1 MSTVANKL
9 IKAKTD
15 SAADGFSVA
24 LVSAREGT
32 GITDRKY
39 HLIDVSDVSN
49 LTVLDTVEAND
60 GSVAYL
66 PNRAAPIYD
75 GDNVGIAER
84 AYDAISYWDVSDA
97 TSMTL
102 LDRERNASAKYPGF
116 NNFYGLVSDEDND
129 IFLGNGVTDPDWQAM
144 FKVHPTNTFIS
155 RTYRSPNTS
164 TFNHGYYQPALDAAN
179 RVLFVAN
186 GSSNS
191 ISAYTYPTTGNTFTL
206 LSTLADSTNLVFVRN
221 LVFDETTDTLYAGSI
236 NGDITS
242 VDVSNPSS
250 MSVIDKLTGVTGSQ
264 TYYDMTIDKTNQV
277 LFGCSVD
284 NYSSTVLGGSIYAVD
299 ISDNTNLAHL
309 DFMERP
315 TTSDLYFP
323 YQMDVDVAREYLF
336 IACAGTDKMMV
347 VDYSD
352 PSSLTVQAVSSTSN
366 FKQDTM
372 LKLLR

>member
-9 IKAKTD
+9 IKAETD
-15 SAADGFSVA
+15 SAGGFSVA

-66 PNRAAPIYD
+66 PSRAAPIYD

-102 LDRERNASAKYPGF
+102 VERERNASAKFPGF

-129 IFLGNGVTDPDWQAM
+129 IFLGNGSTDPDWQAI
-144 FKVHPTNTFIS
+144 FKVHPTNTLIT

-164 TFNHGYYQPALDAAN
+164 TFNHGSKQPALDAAN
-179 RVLFVAN
+179 RVLFVTNA
-186 GSSNS
+186 SSNS
-191 ISAYTYPTTGNTFTL
+191 ISAYTYSTFGNTFTL
-206 LSTLADSTNLVFVRN
+206 LSTLADNTDLVNVIN
-221 LVFDETTDTLYAGSI
+221 LVFDETTDTLYAGLI

-250 MSVIDKLTGVTGSQ
+250 MSVIDKLANVSGSQ
-264 TYYDMTIDKTNQV
+264 RYYDMTIDKTNQV
-277 LFGCSVD
+277 LFGCSIK
-284 NYSSTVLGGSIYAVD
+284 NYSSTTFGGSIYAVD

-309 DFMERP
+309 DYMERP

-336 IACAGTDKMMV
+336 IACSGTDKMVV